1 MYNLRVDNLFDTPLE
16 SRRNRFEGINFRV
29 IDLKDEKDAEGRS
42 FIGRPM
48 TDFFDHIK
56 AKYGQSFHIPG
67 PEYQEYLLSLPPE
80 EVPTEFKNDNFY
92 KFIGSIVDGKV
103 PGVMCDTGG
112 QFGAKMKLFARRV
125 APSGDLDRRDC
136 VVLLEK

>member
-1 MYNLRVDNLFDTPLE
+1 MSDPFNAPPGSTEPK
-16 SRRNRFEGINFRV
+16 RNRFEGINFRV
-29 IDLKDEKDAEGRS
+29 IDPKEEKDAEGRS

-48 TDFFDHIK
+48 TEFFDYIK
-56 AKYGQSFHIPG
+56 EIYGQRYYIPG
-67 PEYQEYLLSLPPE
+67 PEYEEYLLSLPTE
-80 EVPTEFKNDNFY
+80 QVPAQFKNDNFY

-125 APSGDLDRRDC
+125 ALDGDLDSRDR

>member
-1 MYNLRVDNLFDTPLE
+1 MSDPFNTLPE
-16 SRRNRFEGINFRV
+16 SKRNRFEGINFRV
-29 IDLKDEKDAEGRS
+29 IDPKDEKDAEGRS

-48 TDFFDHIK
+48 TEFFDYVK
-56 AKYGQSFHIPG
+56 AKYGQRYNIPG
-67 PEYQEYLLSLPPE
+67 PEYEEYLLSLPPKD
-80 EVPTEFKNDNFY
+80 VPTEFKNDNFY

-103 PGVMCDTGG
+103 PGVMCDTAGNYG
-112 QFGAKMKLFARRV
+112 PKMKLFARRV